1 VLAAVALGFFTVVLL
16 IPLVLYSG
24 YAYLTR
30 DIPPVEQLMSQPVFQ
45 TTRIYDRNG
54 GLLAELIDPD
64 KGRRILVNLNQL
76 PPYLVDATIAVEDPT
91 FYSNPGVDPLSI
103 GRAVLQNFSSHQV
116 VSGAS
121 TLTQQLARNVL
132 FPLSEREQQTL
143 DRKLR
148 ESIFAIRL
156 TQTYSKDQ
164 ILGMYFNE
172 VYYGNLS
179 YGVGAAAQ
187 SYFGKPASSLDLAES
202 AMLAGLPQAPADY
215 DPINHFATAK
225 ARQVYVLDRMVVRGY
240 LTQADADRAKAEPLH
255 FVSPQFELKAPHF
268 VNYVTQLIQDRY
280 GRDALY
286 DRGWRIQTTL
296 DSGLNDLALADARQR
311 ILQIQ
316 NEMNAHNAAVVVIR
330 PSTGE
335 ILAMVGSLDYWNKSI
350 DGQVNVA
357 TSLRQPGS
365 SIKPFNYVTA
375 FERGFVPDSVVY
387 DVKTD
392 FYRGPGLSP
401 YAPLN
406 FDLQFHGPVLL
417 REALASSLNIP
428 AVKLLQRIGIHD
440 MVDTAHAM
448 GITSITDPDRYG
460 LTVTLGAAD
469 VTPLDL
475 AYGYSVFAN
484 DGRMVGEEVPL
495 QDRVL
500 GMRRYEPVAILSI
513 TDSVGNVVYQYKPPP
528 PIQVVSPQAVYL
540 LTNSLN
546 DDKARHFTF
555 APNGALVID
564 RPAAV
569 KTGTTQIE
577 QDAWTVGYTPDLAI
591 AIWVGNTNG
600 DPMKAT
606 EGVLS
611 AGAIWH
617 VFAPGAHQYL
627 SLPRKDFAIP
637 PGVVYGHVC
646 GKDDWSIQGIAPICT
661 VG

>member
-1 VLAAVALGFFTVVLL
+1 VSSVALVTFTIVLVV
-16 IPLVLYSG
+16 PLALFSA
-24 YAYLTR
+24 YAFLSR
-30 DIPPVEQLMSQPVFQ
+30 DIPPVEELMNRPVFQ

-54 GLLAELIDPD
+54 VLLAELIDPD

-76 PPYLVDATIAVEDPT
+76 PPNLVNATIAVEDPT
-91 FYSNPGVDPLSI
+91 FYTNPGVDPLSI
-103 GRAVLQNFSSHQV
+103 GRAVIQNFTSHQV
-116 VSGAS
+116 LSGAS
-121 TLTQQLARNVL
+121 TITQQLARNVL
-132 FPLSEREQQTL
+132 FTLSERERQSL

-148 ESIFAIRL
+148 ESIFAVRL
-156 TQTYSKDQ
+156 TDTYSKDQ
-164 ILGMYFNE
+164 ILNMYFNE

-187 SYFGKPASSLDLAES
+187 SYFGKPSNALDLAES
-202 AMLAGLPQAPADY
+202 AMLAGLPQAPSDY
-215 DPINHFATAK
+215 DPIQHFAAAK
-225 ARQVYVLDRMVVRGY
+225 TRQAYVLDRMVVRGY
-240 LTQADADRAKAEPLH
+240 ISAADAYRAKNEKLI
-255 FVSPQFELKAPHF
+255 FVSPHFELKSPHF
-268 VNYVTQLIQDRY
+268 VNYVTQMIQERY

-296 DSGLNDLALADARQR
+296 DSGLNDLALADAKQR
-311 ILQIQ
+311 VYQIQ
-316 NEMNAHNAAVVVIR
+316 DEMNAHNASVVVIR

-335 ILAMVGSLDYWNKSI
+335 ILAMVGSLDYWDTRIN
-350 DGQVNVA
+350 GQVNVA

-365 SIKPFNYVTA
+365 SIKPINYVTA
-375 FERGFVPDSVVY
+375 FERGFVPDSMVS

-401 YAPLN
+401 YEPWN
-406 FDLQFHGPVLL
+406 FDNQWHGQVML

-428 AVKLLQRIGIHD
+428 AVKLLQRIGVHD
-440 MVDTAHAM
+440 MVDAAHAL
-448 GITSITDPDRYG
+448 GITSINDPDRYG

-469 VTPLDL
+469 VKPLDL
-475 AYGYSVFAN
+475 AYVYATFAN
-484 DGRMVGEEVPL
+484 GGRMVGEEVPL

-500 GMRRYEPVAILSI
+500 GMRRYEPVSILSI
-513 TDSVGNVVYQYKPPP
+513 TDSVGNVIYQYKPPP
-528 PIQVVSPQAVYL
+528 PIQIVSPQAVWL
-540 LTNSLN
+540 LTSSLT

-591 AIWVGNTNG
+591 AIWVGNTDG
-600 DPMKAT
+600 TPMKAT

-627 SLPRKDFAIP
+627 NLPKQEFVQP
-637 PGVVYGHVC
+637 PGVVYGPVC
-646 GKDDWSIQGIAPICT
+646 GKDDWSIQGIPPICW